1 MADALNEFFDRA
13 GSALNR
19 NLPGNRA
26 FGLSLDPTKDSKS
39 QTWPHSLYDGK
50 GVIRRGS
57 DGKVVAS
64 TGYLEPFIKVYRKDA
79 NGNLNLEIITE
90 NQEKASTIG
99 SAINPRTNSIPSNF
113 SLPSSITNTPFA
125 TPLFSTDAEGNS
137 SGLAG
142 FTPPIYY
149 KYKSDA
155 WSSDYPERFIDL
167 NGDYLS
173 TTKDK
178 FNSIKESYKKFKD
191 PSYNFKT
198 SVNSGERLDSTLQN
212 KDSGVVFSQPS
223 SENKLSLFNQGE
235 IMSSLDN
242 EDPVFFGFEIIID
255 VENSPL
261 FNGELETFIDSIG
274 ESYEE
279 VRSRK
284 EIVAEFKKEFIR
296 YFRMSSDIPEEG
308 DIFRTYGGKKY
319 YYVNKISGIQKLNEM
334 NTPDK
339 NSQFVKYETDNITLT
354 FFEDTTL
361 NLGTLYSLYKL
372 IYWSRLRGKS
382 IIPENLLR
390 FDCKII
396 VSELRN
402 FVRVRRT
409 VSSGVGYEV
418 LKDNLSR
425 YVYNLYECQFFFTNP
440 THPDTIDMTTPATS
454 TPSYDVSISY
464 KYSNMTFERF
474 SGSGDFSGNGSYKKL
489 SNIYINPNL
498 SRNPTASQSN
508 AYLLSNV
515 VNVKLE
521 NYPGSTTSSNMSM
534 LFEDNANPFS
544 DFNRESISG
553 LKNRQKSQQST
564 RLKNLYG
571 QIRFDV
577 AENKPKSLFRQ
588 AGEKFLNNLK
598 TAGLMEAQRQ
608 INTRF
613 ALLNRS
619 LDRIR
624 NSFGIGRMSD
634 PTNVY
639 DFGATYNRTF
649 INDVRNSLR
658 TFAGESLTALI
669 TGG

>member
-26 FGLSLDPTKDSKS
+26 FGLSIDPTKDSKS
-39 QTWPHSLYDGK
+39 ATWPHSLYDGK

-90 NQEKASTIG
+90 NQEKAATIG
-99 SAINPRTNSIPSNF
+99 SAINPRTN
-113 SLPSSITNTPFA
+113 PSSSSFLVSSFVSPTPFA
-125 TPLFSTDAEGNS
+125 SPLLSTDVDGNTF
-137 SGLAG
+137 GFAG

-149 KYKSDA
+149 KYKSDV
-155 WSSDYPERFIDL
+155 WSSDFPERFIEL
-167 NGDYLS
+167 NGEYLS

-178 FNSIKESYKKFKD
+178 FNFITEGYKKFKD
-191 PSYNFKT
+191 PSYEFKT
-198 SVNSGERLDSTLQN
+198 AAAFNKRLTPTLQDQ
-212 KDSGVVFSQPS
+212 DSKILYSQPS
-223 SENKLSLFNQGE
+223 SDSKISQFQEGE
-235 IMSSLDN
+235 ILSRTDN

-255 VENSPL
+255 VDNSPL

-274 ESYEE
+274 GSYEE

-284 EIVAEFKKEFIR
+284 EIVSEFKKEFIR
-296 YFRMSSDIPEEG
+296 YFKMSSDLSPEPTTS
-308 DIFRTYGGKKY
+308 IFSTSSRKKY
-319 YYVNKISGIQKLNEM
+319 YYVNKIVGLQKLNEY
-334 NTPDK
+334 NTSGK
-339 NSQFVKYETDNITLT
+339 NSAFVNYETDLITLT
-354 FFEDTTL
+354 FLEDTTL

-402 FVRVRRT
+402 FVRVRRS
-409 VSSGVGYEV
+409 VSSGDGYEV

-425 YVYNLYECQFFFTNP
+425 YVYNLYECQFFFDKP
-440 THPDTIDMTTPATS
+440 THPDGIDMSTPATP
-454 TPSYDVSISY
+454 TTSYDVSLNY

-474 SGSGDFSGNGSYKKL
+474 SGDFNGNGSYQKL

-498 SRNPTASQSN
+498 STNPTASQSN
-508 AYLLSNV
+508 AYLLRND
-515 VNVKLE
+515 VNISLE
-521 NYPGSTTSSNMSM
+521 NYPGDSTTSMMSEI
-534 LFEDNANPFS
+534 FDDTNPFA
-544 DFNRESISG
+544 DLNRERVSD

-571 QIRFDV
+571 QIQNDV
-577 AENKPKSLFRQ
+577 AENKPKGLFRQ